1 MKLIKTLKNDLDS
14 KNFVEELDNSKN
26 NIHIYVIMGPTAS
39 SKSKLA
45 SFLLSFLGGVNKA
58 KIINFDAY
66 QIYKE
71 MDIGTAKPSKE
82 ELELVSSLDGTKSL
96 LLYDYL
102 YPNESNDIYFYQNIS
117 RELIRKYISNYN
129 LIFVG
134 GSGLYIKASLFDYH
148 LYKEDDKKI
157 NKEEKDYET
166 KYKDLSNLELFN
178 KLLVLDKEDAIRIG
192 NNNRK
197 RLLRS
202 LYINEHYHLT
212 KDELND
218 NGKDRLYF
226 NNKSND
232 LIKFIYINPSKDIL
246 DQKIK
251 ERVEEVMFKDN
262 LLLNEVKSILTEYGS
277 SSNSFKAIGY
287 KEFIDKNTGNLKE
300 DLTKVKEE
308 IIHNTIKYAKRQ
320 RTFFN
325 HQFNSVNV
333 NEYINVN
340 DAIEHVEEFV
350 Y

>member
-1 MKLIKTLKNDLDS
+1 MLCAATVSSPPFIP
-14 KNFVEELDNSKN
+14 DNS
-26 NIHIYVIMGPTAS
+26 
-39 SKSKLA
+39 SKACLA
-45 SFLLSFLGGVNKA
+45 SFLLTYLGGVNKA

-82 ELELVSSLDGTKSL
+82 ELELFSSLDGTKSL

-148 LYKEDDKKI
+148 LYKEDGNQI

-178 KLLVLDKEDAIRIG
+178 KLLLLDKEDAIRIG

-232 LIKFIYINPSKDIL
+232 LIKFIYINPSKEIL

-262 LLLNEVKSILTEYGS
+262 LLLNEVKSILTKYGS
-277 SSNSFKAIGY
+277 FSNSFKAIGY

-333 NEYINVN
+333 NQYNSVE
-340 DAIEHVEEFV
+340 DAIKNIDD
-350 Y
+350 YI

>member
-1 MKLIKTLKNDLDS
+1 MEANNITNKLSCYL
-14 KNFVEELDNSKN
+14 EEIDNSKN
-26 NIHIYVIMGPTAS
+26 NTHIYVIMGPTAS

-45 SFLLSFLGGVNKA
+45 SFLLDYLGGSSKA

-82 ELELVSSLDGTKSL
+82 DLDLLSPIDNTKTL

-102 YPNESNDIYFYQNIS
+102 LPSESNDIYFYQNIS
-117 RELIRKYISNYN
+117 RELIRKYITNYN

-148 LYKEDDKKI
+148 LYQEDDNQIKY
-157 NKEEKDYET
+157 NEKEYEL
-166 KYKDLSNLELFN
+166 KYKDLSNIELYN
-178 KLLVLDKEDAIRIG
+178 KLLILDKNDALRIG

-226 NNKSND
+226 NNTSND
-232 LIKFIYINPSKDIL
+232 LIKFIYINPSKEIL
-246 DQKIK
+246 DKRIR

-262 LLLNEVKSILTEYGS
+262 LLLNEVKSILTKYGS

-287 KEFIDKNTGNLKE
+287 KEFIDKDNNNLIRN
-300 DLTKVKEE
+300 DLDNVKEE
-308 IIHNTIKYAKRQ
+308 IIRNTIKYAKRQ

-333 NEYINVN
+333 NQYNSVE
-340 DAIEHVEEFV
+340 DAIKNIED
-350 Y
+350 YI